1 MQVSPVGQLPD
12 RGAWTYQAKLCLAS
26 RPAQQ
31 PVLCSGPGASPIQI
45 RRVGCRMR
53 VAGLMFDFGLLNLAV
68 SPQRF
73 EARNN
78 DLSWISRD

>member
-12 RGAWTYQAKLCLAS
+12 RGAWTYEAKLCLAS

-45 RRVGCRMR
+45 RRVGCRM
-53 VAGLMFDFGLLNLAV
+53 
-68 SPQRF
+68 
-73 EARNN
+73 
-78 DLSWISRD
+78 